1 LEGVRTRRFGGS
13 CHGDLFVEIVKRLGL
28 LVRGEYE
35 LVVELSTSE
44 VEGDAIHSDWAPTL
58 RRGLKENKMGFFA
71 RKLTS

>member
-1 LEGVRTRRFGGS
+1 
-13 CHGDLFVEIVKRLGL
+13 VEIVKRLGL

-58 RRGLKENKMGFFA
+58 RWGLKENKMGSLA
-71 RKLTS
+71 RKLTLG